1 MNYMDIAC
9 MEISD
14 IEKSAICN
22 SDIYYLESGD
32 SEGLL
37 QRVKNAIKKIVDKL
51 VEAIN
56 KLIHKPNKDIM
67 KAAARDIPELKSEK
81 IEISDPNKRDAEYK
95 KCMDECNN
103 AETPEDM
110 EKAKKRL
117 INFNAKTTL
126 ITVGAAT
133 AITLCL
139 TILPKRI
146 KTFNTRSEVAHK
158 VEVEAMN
165 TANRKNGKIDAAIET
180 LQKEYGSKID
190 TIKKSD
196 LDEDK
201 KKEQITHLKCELDRK
216 LERVKGI
223 SVPRYDS
230 AEEKAYQHIKI
241 MSKFSQEEM
250 KALNETETSVMHMIR
265 NFAQEH
271 GYVYDRNKNKFIKV
285 VTKTLAD
292 DMKGDVIAE

>member
-1 MNYMDIAC
+1 MKTLIVSCLVIIVPFSSYTPHDNLP
-9 MEISD
+9 ELL
-14 IEKSAICN
+14 KKN
-22 SDIYYLESGD
+22 SETLRMATVETAKAV
-32 SEGLL
+32 E
-37 QRVKNAIKKIVDKL
+37 RPIVD
-51 VEAIN
+51 
-56 KLIHKPNKDIM
+56 
-67 KAAARDIPELKSEK
+67 
-81 IEISDPNKRDAEYK
+81 
-95 KCMDECNN
+95 
-103 AETPEDM
+103 
-110 EKAKKRL
+110 
-117 INFNAKTTL
+117 
-126 ITVGAAT
+126 
-133 AITLCL
+133 
-139 TILPKRI
+139 
-146 KTFNTRSEVAHK
+146 
-158 VEVEAMN
+158 
-165 TANRKNGKIDAAIET
+165 IET
-180 LQKEYGSKID
+180 LQKEYRSKID